1 MKIHILNGDCLQD
14 ILQSENAII
23 VREMFV
29 EGPIKAD
36 SFDAL
41 LRERATYLEKTY
53 SIPFDEYQRKS
64 VSEFEKLK
72 YIPNHTEVFIRQFNQ
87 TPLN

>member
-1 MKIHILNGDCLQD
+1 MKLHILNGDCLQD
-14 ILQSENAII
+14 ILQVENAIV

-41 LRERATYLEKTY
+41 LRDRATYLEKRMRFR
-53 SIPFDEYQRKS
+53 SMNIKENLFQKLIRLD
-64 VSEFEKLK
+64 VSP
-72 YIPNHTEVFIRQFNQ
+72 I
-87 TPLN
+87 TPKFFYGLTMIYFVS

>member
-1 MKIHILNGDCLQD
+1 MKLHILNGDCLQD
-14 ILQSENAII
+14 ILLAENAIV

-41 LRERATYLEKTY
+41 LRDRAMYLEKTY
-53 SIPFDEYQRKS
+53 AIPFDEYQRKS
-64 VSEFEKLK
+64 VSDMDKIRC
-72 YIPNHTEVFIRQFNQ
+72 IPNHTEVF
-87 TPLN
+87 